1 MFLKFQP
8 GAMPKLCKLCLCFD
22 ARKTNEHFQTNSF
35 DYGLE
40 NLHSLRHVIV
50 ELWEECPE
58 VKEALIKAVNDH
70 PNHPRFTFPLDKRY

>member
-1 MFLKFQP
+1 MSIFRLIALIMAWRTFI
-8 GAMPKLCKLCLCFD
+8 
-22 ARKTNEHFQTNSF
+22 
-35 DYGLE
+35 
-40 NLHSLRHVIV
+40 LRYVIV